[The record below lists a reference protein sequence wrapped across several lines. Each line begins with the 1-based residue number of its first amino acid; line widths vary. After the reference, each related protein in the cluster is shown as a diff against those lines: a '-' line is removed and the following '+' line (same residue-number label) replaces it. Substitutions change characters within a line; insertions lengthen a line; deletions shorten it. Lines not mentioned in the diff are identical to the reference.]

1 MMCVS
6 VCVWER
12 VRVRARGRDR
22 ENNKKLQAWC
32 ESADLDFLGL
42 CVAFFLTLNPF
53 PSSWP
58 VHVAF
63 DMWSRRVR
71 FRSSD
76 PILDSSLVIMSTDVA
91 DEGGYLCRIST
102 FPLGNFDREMS
113 IIVWSESH
121 PCILTEPE
129 WITLLVESQSTF
141 NTEYKC
147 GGQLRYNGPRGVNT
161 QILD

>member
-1 MMCVS
+1 MMMCVS
-6 VCVWER
+6 VCER
-12 VRVRARGRDR
+12 ERVRARGR

-42 CVAFFLTLNPF
+42 YVAFFLTLNPF

-71 FRSSD
+71 FRNSD

-121 PCILTEPE
+121 PCISTEPG
-129 WITLLVESQSTF
+129 WKILLVDSQSTF

-147 GGQLRYNGPRGVNT
+147 GSQLRYNGPRGVNT
-161 QILD
+161 HILN